1 MAYSIFPDLESAGAK
16 VYRNADGTCLLP
28 IDEIHNA
35 SCPPSTYT
43 STCEITA
50 LPSNCDARIE
60 ARQVNAIVS
69 ELINFAACMDP
80 HGVWDCNSLGNL
92 CAAFTEWM
100 VAGLS
105 GVIISDTPPGTARDN
120 QMWWETD
127 TGNMFINF
135 NDGSGNQW
143 VQVAGVPVM
152 DKLTIVGLGTPL
164 RPYQVGV
171 IDCGVY

>member
-1 MAYSIFPDLESAGAK
+1 
-16 VYRNADGTCLLP
+16 
-28 IDEIHNA
+28 
-35 SCPPSTYT
+35 
-43 STCEITA
+43 
-50 LPSNCDARIE
+50 
-60 ARQVNAIVS
+60 
-69 ELINFAACMDP
+69 MDP

-105 GVIISDTPPGTARDN
+105 GVIVSDTPPGTARDN
-120 QMWWETD
+120 QMWWESD
-127 TGNMFINF
+127 TGNMFLNY

-164 RPYQVGV
+164 RPFEVGV